1 MAKWRGGLMGVLRQ
15 FPGMLVGSSLGS
27 LVPLGRNLA
36 PPGSFLDFPGNLSG
50 SLMCLR
56 DFPGISKNLQEPP
69 GYILYPLVNFL
80 DFLWKLLE
88 PLRSLMEHPERFLE
102 QPGSIRVL
110 EVSWKFLRTS
120 WELLGVAWECYS
132 GAFWECLWPLLKV
145 SLGHPGN
152 LRSASEEMLGSSD
165 EIKKIGG

>member
-1 MAKWRGGLMGVLRQ
+1 MRKLRGGGPGSVRQ
-15 FPGMLVGSSLGS
+15 SPGMLVGSFLAS

-36 PPGSFLDFPGNLSG
+36 PPGSFLDFPGNFFGFLIY
-50 SLMCLR
+50 LR

-88 PLRSLMEHPERFLE
+88 HLRNLMEHPERFLE

-110 EVSWKFLRTS
+110 EVSCNFRRTS
-120 WELLGVAWECYS
+120 LELLGVAWECCS

-152 LRSASEEMLGSSD
+152 LRSASGEMPGSFC
-165 EIKKIGG
+165 EVKKGDG